1 MPAVSPWLLL
11 DTVQLVAAEATY
23 SAVLVAAAAAAVV
36 VVQFRQEPELSPWAF
51 DPELSLDSLHLLPG
65 SVPFS

>member
-1 MPAVSPWLLL
+1 MPALPPWLLLL
-11 DTVQLVAAEATY
+11 DTVQLVAAEAMY
-23 SAVLVAAAAAAVV
+23 SAVLAVV
-36 VVQFRQEPELSPWAF
+36 AVVAVVQFRQEPELSPWAF